1 MNFVRLFKILWGRR
15 LFVLAPTVATLIG
28 GVVVIMTFPPR
39 YEATNRIILD
49 IIKPDPVTGF
59 QVSDKMYDAYISSE
73 INMLRNDDVTGRVVE
88 AMGWLENPDMVAAWQ
103 SAPDKGDDLRRWA
116 GRRLS
121 FGIGADMVTDTNV
134 MEIKFQSTAPEL
146 AKLVADNIRTSFI
159 EASIAQTRDSARA
172 SATNLSAQAEQER
185 ERLVELQ
192 QIKANLERETGLM
205 VGEGGVTDADKDLL
219 EVARS
224 APIHAKQRYVTQ
236 DDSQALRNQL
246 QNIDSSIV
254 AAGRTLG
261 PNNPMMV
268 EMQRRRDYIA
278 AQLAGVHPADPVET
292 LTQKRL
298 AAVETLARSSA
309 NRLTSVSDKTLALRL
324 VQDEINRRRTLFNKV
339 AARAGQQLEISNVSD
354 ANLTP
359 IGQTVVKPA
368 PVFPNFALILGGCG
382 VLGLMVGSLLAL
394 IIESL
399 ARRVRIADDL
409 RTALEA
415 PLLGVLPAIASPRA
429 ARVKIRKV
437 RTPKPAREPK
447 PARGKKNLARA

>member
-172 SATNLSAQAEQER
+172 SAMAVRWLITR
-185 ERLVELQ
+185 WLV
-192 QIKANLERETGLM
+192 GC
-205 VGEGGVTDADKDLL
+205 
-219 EVARS
+219 
-224 APIHAKQRYVTQ
+224 
-236 DDSQALRNQL
+236 
-246 QNIDSSIV
+246 
-254 AAGRTLG
+254 
-261 PNNPMMV
+261 
-268 EMQRRRDYIA
+268 
-278 AQLAGVHPADPVET
+278 
-292 LTQKRL
+292 
-298 AAVETLARSSA
+298 
-309 NRLTSVSDKTLALRL
+309 LTSKS
-324 VQDEINRRRTLFNKV
+324 
-339 AARAGQQLEISNVSD
+339 
-354 ANLTP
+354 
-359 IGQTVVKPA
+359 
-368 PVFPNFALILGGCG
+368 
-382 VLGLMVGSLLAL
+382 
-394 IIESL
+394 
-399 ARRVRIADDL
+399 
-409 RTALEA
+409 
-415 PLLGVLPAIASPRA
+415 
-429 ARVKIRKV
+429 
-437 RTPKPAREPK
+437 
-447 PARGKKNLARA
+447 